1 MISSNGSHLALLA
14 VLLFAAHLQ
23 GNLAADDA
31 SEDVVDDTMND
42 TTTDLSSLLDVDL
55 AVENKAKMVCWPM
68 GCYKKFVKI
77 FNRLFSQKMPNDACS
92 AKSAPGGGGTSLG
105 FEQDV
110 VMQQGEK
117 WSHHLTAFKNAIAN
131 HRHTPKKPHCVCIKN
146 DEGNKFCCTRKTSTA
161 QFVWQFTLWSIKSCT
176 ASIWAAGKCLLY
188 ASSYISKVYKVV
200 ECFVKKSHQ
209 ALASGSLKGA
219 IAMVWKD
226 VKQGFGYIFGEELQ
240 MNMLDGGNTALTLSR
255 EDLDTDEKRLYHV
268 AKAFLQ
274 ASEDVLHQP
283 PAEDKD
289 VSRHDADDH
298 SLDKLLDDRSEAKAG
313 WDCG

>member
-1 MISSNGSHLALLA
+1 MISSNRSHLALLA

-55 AVENKAKMVCWPM
+55 AVEDKAKMVCWPHA
-68 GCYKKFVKI
+68 CFNHFVKL
-77 FNRLFSQKMPNDACS
+77 FKRLFYEKMPDDKCS
-92 AKSAPGGGGTSLG
+92 RKSAPGGGGTSLG

-110 VMQQGEK
+110 AMQQG
-117 WSHHLTAFKNAIAN
+117 WSPSVAVHH
-131 HRHTPKKPHCVCIKN
+131 HTPPARKRKRKPHCVCIKN

-161 QFVWQFTLWSIKSCT
+161 QFIWQFTLWSIRSCT
-176 ASIWAAGKCLLY
+176 ASFRAAANCLWY
-188 ASSYISKVYKVV
+188 AQYFSSKVYKVLK
-200 ECFVKKSHQ
+200 CFVKKSHQ
-209 ALASGSLKGA
+209 ALASGSLNEA

-226 VKQGFGYIFGEELQ
+226 IQASFGYMFGEELE
-240 MNMLDGGNTALTLSR
+240 MNMLDGGHTALTLGR
-255 EDLDTDEKRLYHV
+255 EDLNTYEKRLYHV
-268 AKAFLQ
+268 TKAFLQ

-289 VSRHDADDH
+289 VSPRDADRH
-298 SLDKLLDDRSEAKAG
+298 SLDKLLDEHLEAKAG